1 MFYCLHVQL
10 YHLCGKSRFVCAHIG
25 QNRHIYPP
33 SIFRLHFDSYPP
45 SPFSAGWRWGLLSRK
60 IFYFF
65 SDFHSYLSEVWIE
78 IIFFEFYTRYSYLE
92 IFFIFSKH
100 CFNSSSFH
108 SVFLI
113 SFYLFSFYTRLI
125 TIWSLLHIV
134 ENNGFDMILDY
145 DSDFASD
152 LRLVF
157 TRIKLCRFY
166 ALFLQLFISLTILLV
181 INKHLCLYEFVLCLF
196 WLF

>member
-1 MFYCLHVQL
+1 MSVLKLFFLNFTLVIL
-10 YHLCGKSRFVCAHIG
+10 TPNNFLFFRF
-25 QNRHIYPP
+25 
-33 SIFRLHFDSYPP
+33 SYSTP
-45 SPFSAGWRWGLLSRK
+45 
-60 IFYFF
+60 
-65 SDFHSYLSEVWIE
+65 
-78 IIFFEFYTRYSYLE
+78 TRILF
-92 IFFIFSKH
+92 FFIFSKH

-125 TIWSLLHIV
+125 TIWNLLHIV

-166 ALFLQLFISLTILLV
+166 ALFLQLFISLTLLL
-181 INKHLCLYEFVLCLF
+181 IMNKHLCLFKFVLCLF

>member
-1 MFYCLHVQL
+1 MRTHRAKSA
-10 YHLCGKSRFVCAHIG
+10 HLPAEYIPLPFLTRT
-25 QNRHIYPP
+25 
-33 SIFRLHFDSYPP
+33 P
-45 SPFSAGWRWGLLSRK
+45 SPYSAGWRWGLLSRK
-60 IFYFF
+60 IFFDFYFPDF
-65 SDFHSYLSEVWIE
+65 ARNLSDVWIE
-78 IIFFEFYTRYSYLE
+78 IIFWILHSLFLSRK

-108 SVFLI
+108 PVFLI

-152 LRLVF
+152 LRLV
-157 TRIKLCRFY
+157 
-166 ALFLQLFISLTILLV
+166 LLASSYV
-181 INKHLCLYEFVLCLF
+181 DSML
-196 WLF
+196 WLFNSLSLRLFCLL